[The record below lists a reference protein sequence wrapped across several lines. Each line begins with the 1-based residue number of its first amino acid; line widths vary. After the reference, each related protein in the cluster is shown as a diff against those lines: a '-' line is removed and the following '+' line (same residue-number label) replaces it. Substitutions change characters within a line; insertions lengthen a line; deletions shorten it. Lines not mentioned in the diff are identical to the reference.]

1 MKEKEVLVFQ
11 RKDTL
16 FIDSGQG
23 NIRIEDFPVK
33 ILIADGNN
41 VYFEPGIRERK
52 ERVSY
57 SSS

>member
-23 NIRIEDFPVK
+23 DIRIEDFPVK
-33 ILIADGNN
+33 IMIANDNN
-41 VYFEPGIRERK
+41 VYFESGIQDREP
-52 ERVSY
+52 
-57 SSS
+57 